1 MEEEENLFLGGKLCW
16 SAAARRAG
24 GSQLPCWEPLWAR
37 AFYLKEGESR
47 DRLLEMA
54 KVSCPFV
61 LPHCFGLAFGQGRW
75 LGAAERGALNAV

>member
-1 MEEEENLFLGGKLCW
+1 M
-16 SAAARRAG
+16 G
-24 GSQLPCWEPLWAR
+24 GSSAGRPQPGELVGHSCLAGSHFGLGH
-37 AFYLKEGESR
+37 FYSKEGESR

-75 LGAAERGALNAV
+75 LGAAERGALNVV

>member
-1 MEEEENLFLGGKLCW
+1 M
-16 SAAARRAG
+16 G
-24 GSQLPCWEPLWAR
+24 GSSAGRPQPGALLPARAVRSPPLSWESLWAR
-37 AFYLKEGESR
+37 TFYSKEGESR

-75 LGAAERGALNAV
+75 LGAAKRGALNVV